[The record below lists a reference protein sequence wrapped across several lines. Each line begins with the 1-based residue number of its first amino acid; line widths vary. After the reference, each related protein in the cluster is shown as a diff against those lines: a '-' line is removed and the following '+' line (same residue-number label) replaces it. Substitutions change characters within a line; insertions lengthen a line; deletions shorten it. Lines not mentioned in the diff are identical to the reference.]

1 MNFWNNLKM
10 KNMKLETNTLDKII
24 LTSNIEKGD
33 KIKER
38 DIKNERKRKCMNVK
52 HKRTIKQTQE
62 EGTILTIRYETDKN
76 ITKIRSE
83 KRWNKIWTE
92 MNVEDK
98 TKRRQ
103 MWKRQHSLI
112 FTFNHAKQTEMKQE
126 DIWGK
131 KNVQIWNGSK
141 IQ

>member
-1 MNFWNNLKM
+1 M

-52 HKRTIKQTQE
+52 HERTIKQTQE
-62 EGTILTIRYETDKN
+62 EGTTLTIRYETDKN

-83 KRWNKIWTE
+83 KR
-92 MNVEDK
+92 
-98 TKRRQ
+98 
-103 MWKRQHSLI
+103 
-112 FTFNHAKQTEMKQE
+112 
-126 DIWGK
+126 
-131 KNVQIWNGSK
+131 
-141 IQ
+141 